1 MKFRATLLAT
11 LVCLIAIAFFARASA
26 AKTLL
31 VDVNMVACPTAA
43 YTSIQAAVNGASS
56 GDTIRICPGV
66 YVEQVSIDKSL
77 TLTAESGAILM
88 PSSLQANSTSL
99 YDGSPLAVALLVTNT
114 TGVTISGLIVDGT
127 NNAISECPPP
137 DLFGIAFQNASGTI
151 AHSTVRNFK
160 LTAAY
165 NGCQSGT
172 GILVQSGGGLSSK
185 VTIETSSIHDF
196 QKNGITADEVGT
208 SVVINSNTVTG
219 VGPTTGAAQNGIQ
232 IGYGAT
238 GSITNNTVT
247 NNVWSPCTAV
257 ATCTAF
263 ATNILVYQSDNITL
277 TNNVVSVS
285 QVGIFVAANNAT
297 LTGNRSSANSV
308 FDGIHFEGTSNSVK
322 SSTVVNSSES
332 GIYVDGN
339 NNTIQN
345 NTIIEAGVG
354 ILVTTG
360 STGYLISG
368 NSIFD
373 CPTTIQDPKVRNIA
387 QLLKPQR

>member
-43 YTSIQAAVNGASS
+43 YTSIQAAVNAASS

-88 PSSLQANSTSL
+88 PSSLQSNSTSL
-99 YDGSPLAVALLVTNT
+99 SDGSPLAVALLVTNT

-127 NNAISECPPP
+127 NNAISACAP

-151 AHSTVRNFK
+151 EHSTVRYFE
-160 LTAAY
+160 LTTAL

-172 GILVQSGGGLSSK
+172 GILVQSGGGQSST
-185 VTIETSSIHDF
+185 VTIETSSIHDY
-196 QKNGITADEVGT
+196 QKNGITANEVGT

-232 IGYGAT
+232 IGHGAT

-247 NNVWSPCTAV
+247 NDVWSPCTAV
-257 ATCTAF
+257 ATCTAL
-263 ATNILVYQSDNITL
+263 ATNILVYQSDGITL
-277 TNNVVSVS
+277 TNNVVSVG
-285 QVGIFVAANNAT
+285 QVGIFIASNNAK

-308 FDGIHFEGTSNSVK
+308 FDGIHFEGNSNSVK

-339 NNTIQN
+339 SNTIET

-360 STGYLISG
+360 STGNLISR